1 MSKKYLGLDEM
12 SRGDQ
17 LRVGL
22 VGMALLAL
30 ECVLAGLVT
39 DSAVRGWIVHAL
51 AAGLGVWA
59 LTELKPI
66 AIRLAG
72 FVAVLAVFNEA
83 LLIAEAQQ
91 SMKYLLPASLLLVA
105 SGWVLERSFTA
116 SSATDGAS
124 DIWVS
129 PDTDLGV
136 AGSQPKS
143 ALTNLWAPVIAVLG
157 IFVTIFGFLE
167 ADWVR
172 TEFLFGLFSK
182 NLTYP
187 EIRSLWDDFGAPS
200 MIAKAYVSLS
210 HILGYFAMLIAAVG
224 AISAIIRQ
232 FEIPQPWRVAGA
244 VAIGIATFMQTV
256 VVIGLLAAESNIVV
270 QGGAWLAPL
279 GLAMATLGFWFAST

>member
-51 AAGLGVWA
+51 AAGLTVWA

-66 AIRLAG
+66 AIRFAG
-72 FVAVLAVFNEA
+72 FAAVLAVFNEA

-91 SMKYLLPASLLLVA
+91 SMKYLLPSSLLLAV

-116 SSATDGAS
+116 SSPIDEVS
-124 DIWVS
+124 DAWVS
-129 PDTDLGV
+129 PNTDLGV
-136 AGSQPKS
+136 NELQPKS
-143 ALTNLWAPVIAVLG
+143 ALTNLWAPVIAVFG
-157 IFVTIFGFLE
+157 IFVTLFGFLE
-167 ADWVR
+167 ADWVQAK
-172 TEFLFGLFSK
+172 FLFGLFSN
-182 NLTYP
+182 NLTYS
-187 EIRSLWDDFGAPS
+187 EIRLLWDDFGAPS

-224 AISAIIRQ
+224 AISGIIRQ
-232 FEIPQPWRVAGA
+232 FEIPQPWRVVG
-244 VAIGIATFMQTV
+244 VVTVGIASFMQTV
-256 VVIGLLAAESNIVV
+256 VVVGLLSAESNIVV

-279 GLAMATLGFWFAST
+279 GLAMATLGFWAASA

>member
-72 FVAVLAVFNEA
+72 FTAVLAVFNEA

-91 SMKYLLPASLLLVA
+91 PFKYLLPASLLLVI
-105 SGWVLERSFTA
+105 SGWVLERSFTG
-116 SSATDGAS
+116 SSPTDAAGDA
-124 DIWVS
+124 WVS
-129 PDTDLGV
+129 QNSEFGAGDL
-136 AGSQPKS
+136 QQKS
-143 ALTNLWAPVIAVLG
+143 APTNLWAPVIVVLG
-157 IFVTIFGFLE
+157 ISVTLFGFLE
-167 ADWVR
+167 ADWVQ

-232 FEIPQPWRVAGA
+232 FVIPQPWRVAG
-244 VAIGIATFMQTV
+244 VVTIGIASFMHTV
-256 VVIGLLAAESNIVV
+256 VVFGLLVAESNIVV

-279 GLAMATLGFWFAST
+279 GLAIGALGFWFAST